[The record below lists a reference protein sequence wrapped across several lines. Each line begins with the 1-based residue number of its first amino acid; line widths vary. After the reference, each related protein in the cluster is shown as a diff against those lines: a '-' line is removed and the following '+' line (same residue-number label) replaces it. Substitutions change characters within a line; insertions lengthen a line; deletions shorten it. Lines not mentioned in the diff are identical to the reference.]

1 MTECSNYRVQGMSE
15 SELSSYVCTG
25 HESYCTSYL
34 CDDVGRKRVE
44 FCRNLN
50 NISRNPGGSGGTCME
65 RNGGAEYAKEYCKV
79 GDRMKSAGVC
89 SRDNLQNYYNI
100 LAEDYCKT
108 ENGRADPWC
117 SCYNVTNGVCNTNT
131 AAAGCAEKRQT
142 YDKLVEATPEKYRES
157 WSDMESCFG
166 KVCVGNKY
174 LPSGY
179 NTNCSR
185 PVQICDMNFDI
196 QDIADSPINAECNL
210 DSGEGERSGDGGDGG
225 GGIGD
230 YIPKSI
236 DELMIDSKKQLAV
249 GGVSSLFI
257 MCCCLLIV
265 IILAT
270 FGGSNRPT
278 RFSR

>member
-1 MTECSNYRVQGMSE
+1 MECANYRVQGTSE

-34 CDDVGRKRVE
+34 CDDVGRKRVD

-65 RNGGAEYAKEYCKV
+65 RNGGAEYAREYCKV

-100 LAEDYCKT
+100 LAEAYCKT
-108 ENGRADPWC
+108 ENGIADPWC
-117 SCYNVTNGVCNTNT
+117 SCYNVTNGVCDTNT

-210 DSGEGERSGDGGDGG
+210 DSGSGGDDVSDSSFKFPILNDKNKV
-225 GGIGD
+225 IGTVG
-230 YIPKSI
+230 SI
-236 DELMIDSKKQLAV
+236 TISVVLCAAV
-249 GGVSSLFI
+249 
-257 MCCCLLIV
+257 LLI
-265 IILAT
+265 IIGISANKDVKVK
-270 FGGSNRPT
+270 FR
-278 RFSR
+278 R